1 MHILNTIIKY
11 AIILSAA
18 LLALVSLLVL
28 GLFLLYGSFDL
39 VNLDMG
45 IVGSL
50 IFDVFLSALFF
61 LQHSG
66 MMRKKFRLWLAQF
79 IETKFH
85 GFVFSIA
92 SALVLLT
99 ILIFW
104 QKTPIMLFSAQG
116 MVRWLLRW
124 AYLMIISGFVWG
136 ALSLQSFDPMGLFP
150 IVNRLRGKAPALM
163 QLTFRGP
170 YRWVRHPLYFFSIL
184 MIWCCP
190 DISADR
196 LLFNLLWTAWIIIGA
211 FLEERDLVASFGDAY
226 RHFQRQVPMLIPK
239 SFRPLL

>member
-18 LLALVSLLVL
+18 LLAQVSLLVL
-28 GLFLLYGSFDL
+28 GLFLLYGSFEL

-85 GFVFSIA
+85 GFVFAIA
-92 SALVLLT
+92 STLVLLT
-99 ILIFW
+99 VLIFW

-124 AYLMIISGFVWG
+124 AYFMIIPGFVWG

-150 IVNRLRGKAPALM
+150 VVNRLRGKAPALM

-196 LLFNLLWTAWIIIGA
+196 LLFNFLWTTWIIIGT

>member
-150 IVNRLRGKAPALM
+150 VVNRLRGKAPALM